1 LDSGTRIS
9 HGDDESMKSLDSGN
23 ESHREYYGEFGL
35 ELWILPVNNGCL
47 QCSLKAEKR
56 ERGEGGLG
64 L

>member
-1 LDSGTRIS
+1 
-9 HGDDESMKSLDSGN
+9 MKSLDSGN

-35 ELWILPVNNGCL
+35 ELCILPVNNGCL